1 MSYVPIN
8 SKALEGQARLT
19 PYTGKP
25 VEISVF
31 RVCVSGNSNNSLTTD
46 Y

>member
-25 VEISVF
+25 VEISLSSEY
-31 RVCVSGNSNNSLTTD
+31 VCPVTATTL
-46 Y
+46 